1 MYIVYLVGYFQHLPQ
16 FPNIRLKQNAKF
28 YMKKL
33 QAITE
38 SFRLRVIFFKTKRN
52 HSSSIVKK
60 SSLANNKI
68 IEFMQ

>member
-28 YMKKL
+28 YMRKM

-38 SFRLRVIFFKTKRN
+38 SFRHRVIFLKQKEITA
-52 HSSSIVKK
+52 V
-60 SSLANNKI
+60 LL
-68 IEFMQ
+68 